1 MSKNQTNYF
10 YRNTFLRPY
19 KMGAKQ
25 MMTFLKLLPT
35 KAQIF
40 FTDIDPLWK
49 MFLDQDHQLSAF
61 GFRKKCIKI
70 LRSEKIHA
78 ETLLNF

>member
-1 MSKNQTNYF
+1 
-10 YRNTFLRPY
+10 
-19 KMGAKQ
+19 

-40 FTDIDPLWK
+40 STVIDLLWK
-49 MFLDQDHQLSAF
+49 MTLDQDHQLSAF
-61 GFRKKCIKI
+61 GLRKKCIRI
-70 LRSEKIHA
+70 LRSEKNHA